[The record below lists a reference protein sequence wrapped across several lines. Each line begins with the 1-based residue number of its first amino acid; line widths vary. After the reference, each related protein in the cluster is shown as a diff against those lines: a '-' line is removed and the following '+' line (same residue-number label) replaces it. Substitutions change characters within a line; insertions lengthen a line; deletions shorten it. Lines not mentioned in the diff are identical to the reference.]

1 MPASVKIA
9 PRHDYVKKDGTSA
22 LYLTVTIDRKIKRYQ
37 LPYYVDPTKWDDNRG
52 QFKGTSPLACQ
63 VNTYVLDQL
72 SRANSILIEIQNNKR
87 NLNFK
92 EFEVIY
98 LNKSDR
104 NDFYAFVDQHIADN
118 VGKCSEIYLKQ
129 LKGEKTKLQKFRPK
143 LSFQEIDR
151 KFLIDYEQY
160 MRVDLGNKTNTVY
173 KTFKRLKTIIHEA
186 MRQDPNLLRQS
197 PFAQYKLHQDPVNR
211 MHLSREEL
219 EKLYSMRNEFSGKVF
234 NVVNYFLFS
243 CYTGLRYQDIKD
255 LQWKNIQGDHIALVM
270 HKTLE
275 QIIIP
280 LIDRSQELLPDR
292 GRPDESVFQIL
303 SNQKTNDYLKLA
315 IEKAGINKNISF
327 HCARHTFATVALNSD
342 IPLEV
347 VQKLLGHSMIRTT
360 QIYAKIVNKTIF
372 EQMKKME

>member
-9 PRHDYVKKDGTSA
+9 PRHDFVKKDGTTA

-37 LPYYVDPTKWDDNRG
+37 LPYYVDPAKWDMARG

-63 VNTYVLDQL
+63 VNAYVLEQL

-87 NLNFK
+87 TLNFK
-92 EFEVIY
+92 EFEISY
-98 LNKSDR
+98 LNKTDR
-104 NDFYAFVDQHIADN
+104 NDFYTFMDQHISDSI
-118 VGKCSEIYLKQ
+118 GKCSDRYLKQ
-129 LKGEKTKLQKFRPK
+129 LKGEKTKLQKFRAQ
-143 LSFQEIDR
+143 LSFQDIDR

-160 MRVDLGNKTNTVY
+160 MRVTLNNKTNTVY

-186 MRQDPNLLRQS
+186 MRQDPNQFRQS
-197 PFAQYKLHQDPVNR
+197 PFAQYKLHQEPVNR
-211 MHLSREEL
+211 MYLSREEL
-219 EKLYSMRNEFSGKVF
+219 DILYSLRNEFTGKIY

-275 QIIIP
+275 SIIIP
-280 LIDRSQELLPDR
+280 LIGRSMELLPER
-292 GRPDESVFQIL
+292 GRPEEPVFRVIT
-303 SNQKTNDYLKLA
+303 NEKTNDYLKLA